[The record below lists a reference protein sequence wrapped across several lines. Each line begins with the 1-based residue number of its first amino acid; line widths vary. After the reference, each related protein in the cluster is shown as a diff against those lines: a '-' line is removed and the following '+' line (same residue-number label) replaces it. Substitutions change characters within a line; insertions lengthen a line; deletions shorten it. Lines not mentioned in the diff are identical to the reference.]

1 LKEHV
6 KLEVERLEFIAK
18 SQVIIK
24 KKFKYKGNTDL
35 MHLSHNDRMMGA
47 WMIFT
52 RKLVAILLLTIQVVF
67 LLLLW
72 QDQLALMPKVLA

>member
-1 LKEHV
+1 
-6 KLEVERLEFIAK
+6 
-18 SQVIIK
+18 
-24 KKFKYKGNTDL
+24 
-35 MHLSHNDRMMGA
+35 LSHNDRMMGA

-72 QDQLALMPKVLA
+72 QDQLALMLKVLA